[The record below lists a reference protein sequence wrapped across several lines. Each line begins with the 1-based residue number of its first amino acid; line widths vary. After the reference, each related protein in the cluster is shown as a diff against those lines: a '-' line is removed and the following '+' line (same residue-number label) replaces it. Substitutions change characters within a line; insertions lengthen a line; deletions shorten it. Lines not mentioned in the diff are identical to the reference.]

1 MRTAVR
7 KEMPGLFWA
16 IVALVVLLPAPLGG
30 IYQWSWGLMSSVV
43 GIVLALWSGR
53 VALGMQDAGFG
64 MRKVWLLEVT
74 FGLVIIWI
82 LLQTVSFTPAAWHH
96 PLWSTTADVL
106 GDVAYSAI
114 SLNPSDTLSGLV
126 RLLAYAGIFWIALQ
140 YCRRAPRARQALLA
154 VVYSGLAYAVYGIA
168 IHLLPSNSI
177 PIFSKTMNGEDL
189 TSTFLN
195 RNSFATYAGLALVCC
210 TGLILALRTQTP
222 ASMTGVKQRAMRFV
236 EVARGRGWPL
246 LVAWPVLLLALL
258 LSHSRTGLFS
268 TVLGLLALVAMAGL
282 ARVTNRRLATAFG
295 ALCLA
300 GLYWVVRVGGDQ
312 PLTRLLENSPN
323 LGERSLIH
331 ERILIA
337 IRDALAL
344 GTGFGT
350 FEEAFRFYRTSE
362 IPSSFEMAHS
372 IYLENVLELGIPAA
386 SALFSLFV
394 FFLILCGVGINRR
407 RRDAIYPC
415 VGLAATVLI
424 SADIFIGLSLQV
436 PAVTATYMLIVGAAC
451 AQCWSSR
458 RPVDPW

>member
-1 MRTAVR
+1 
-7 KEMPGLFWA
+7 MPGLFWA
-16 IVALVVLLPAPLGG
+16 IVALVALLPAPLGG
-30 IYQWSWGLMSSVV
+30 IYQWSWGLMASIV

-64 MRKVWLLEVT
+64 MRTVWLLGVG
-74 FGLVIIWI
+74 FGLVILWI
-82 LLQTVSFTPAAWHH
+82 LLQAAPFTPAAWHH

-106 GDVAYSAI
+106 GEDTYSAI
-114 SLNPSDTLSGLV
+114 SLNPFDTLSGLV

-140 YCRRAPRARQALLA
+140 YCRRAARARQVLLA

-168 IHLLPSNSI
+168 IHLMPSNSI
-177 PIFSKTMNGEDL
+177 PIFSNTANVEDL

-210 TGLILALRTQTP
+210 TGLLLTLLTQT
-222 ASMTGVKQRAMRFV
+222 SMTGVKQRAMRFV
-236 EVARGRGWPL
+236 EVARGRGWPV
-246 LVAWPVLLLALL
+246 LVAWPVLLVALL

-268 TVLGLLALVAMAGL
+268 TALGLLSLIFVAGL
-282 ARVTNRRLATAFG
+282 ARVADRRLAIALG

-300 GLYWVVRVGGDQ
+300 SLYWVVGVGADQ
-312 PLTRLLENSPN
+312 LSARLLENSST
-323 LGERSLIH
+323 LGERSLVH

-337 IRDALAL
+337 IRDAWAL

-362 IPSSFEMAHS
+362 IPGSLDMAYS

-386 SALFSLFV
+386 SVLFSLFV
-394 FFLILCGVGINRR
+394 FFLVLCGIGIYRR

-424 SADIFIGLSLQV
+424 SADIFIGTSLHV

>member
-16 IVALVVLLPAPLGG
+16 IVALVVLLPAPLGA

-43 GIVLALWSGR
+43 GVVLALWSGR

-64 MRKVWLLEVT
+64 MRTVWLLEVG
-74 FGLVIIWI
+74 FGLVILWI
-82 LLQTVSFTPAAWHH
+82 LLQTLPFTPAAWHH

-106 GDVAYSAI
+106 GDVTYSAI
-114 SLNPSDTLSGLV
+114 SLNPFSTLSGLV

-140 YCRRAPRARQALLA
+140 YCRRAARARQVLLA

-168 IHLLPSNSI
+168 IHLVASNNI
-177 PIFSKTMNGEDL
+177 LTFSKAADAEDL

-210 TGLILALRTQTP
+210 TGLLLASLTQMP
-222 ASMTGVKQRAMRFV
+222 ASITGGKQRAMRFV
-236 EVARGRGWPL
+236 KAALQRGWPL
-246 LVAWPVLLLALL
+246 LLAWPVLLGAIL
-258 LSHSRTGLFS
+258 LSHSRTGLFN
-268 TVLGLLALVAMAGL
+268 TLLGLLSLIFVTGL
-282 ARVTNRRLATAFG
+282 ARVTDRRLAMAFG

-300 GLYWVVRVGGDQ
+300 GLYWVLGLGDQ
-312 PLTRLLENSPN
+312 LLARLLENSST
-323 LGERSLIH
+323 LGERSLVH

-337 IRDALAL
+337 IRDAWAL

-362 IPSSFEMAHS
+362 FSGNAEMAHS

-394 FFLILCGVGINRR
+394 FFLILCAVGIYRR

-424 SADIFIGLSLQV
+424 SANVLIDLDLHV
-436 PAVTATYMLIVGAAC
+436 PAVTATYMLIGGAAC